1 MHTPLLFMFSA
12 RHVPLQVVRKMRCYF
27 LYSYTRRCLCE
38 RAYSIWSV
46 RIAIYALLGG
56 EVLLCEPCGSHK
68 DAAGEKK
75 LFLKRRSTQ
84 LHEVYEQHVDFS
96 TSRPIIPGPP
106 RRSGPVVS
114 LILEPSM
121 RFALIAL
128 GGFATVADA
137 TSLSLLV

>member
-1 MHTPLLFMFSA
+1 MILA
-12 RHVPLQVVRKMRCYF
+12 
-27 LYSYTRRCLCE
+27 
-38 RAYSIWSV
+38 
-46 RIAIYALLGG
+46 
-56 EVLLCEPCGSHK
+56 HK
-68 DAAGEKK
+68 RDMKI
-75 LFLKRRSTQ
+75 RSTQ

-137 TSLSLLV
+137 TSLSLLVYLICFYTAAIPHIERIS